1 MKYQVRV
8 VRAAVS
14 RLSEVDFDNLPF
26 GKYFSDHMF
35 VAEYRSGQWQDF
47 RIEPLSEFAT
57 HPATMALHYG
67 QAVFEGMKASKSQ
80 DGRPMLFRPEMHAR
94 RLNFSARRLAMPE
107 FPEDLFVEA
116 LHMLVSLDEAW
127 IPPQKGSALYIR
139 PFMYATDPYVGVRP
153 SNTYR
158 FVIFTCPV
166 GPYYPKPVSLLA
178 DTHYIRAARGGT
190 GEAKAAGNYAGAMLP
205 ARLANEKGYDQVLWL
220 DAREF
225 KYIQEVGTMNIFF
238 VIDGKVI
245 TPDPEQE
252 GTILRGIT
260 RDSILHILRDEG
272 YPVEE
277 RRISIDEVV
286 AAYDA
291 GTLQEVFGTGTAAV
305 VAQVWKIAYEGKE
318 MVLPSVEACKV
329 GPFVK
334 SYIDDLRAGL
344 RPDKFGWVVPVR
356 MPESVKA

>member
-1 MKYQVRV
+1 MKYQIRV
-8 VRAAVS
+8 NRTAHS
-14 RLSEVDFDNLPF
+14 NLPQIDFDNLSF
-26 GKYFSDHMF
+26 GRYFSDHMF
-35 VAEYRSGQWQDF
+35 VAEYREGKWQDL

-67 QAVFEGMKASKSQ
+67 QAVFEGMKASKSH
-80 DGRPMLFRPEMHAR
+80 DGRPMLFRPQMHAK
-94 RLNFSARRLAMPE
+94 RLNFSARRLAMPA

-116 LHMLVSLDEAW
+116 IHLLVGIDAGW
-127 IPPQKGSALYIR
+127 IPPKKGSALYIR
-139 PFMYATDPYVGVRP
+139 PFMYATDPFVGVRP
-153 SNTYR
+153 SQTYR

-178 DTHYIRAARGGT
+178 ETHYIRAARGGT
-190 GEAKAAGNYAGAMLP
+190 GEAKAAGNYAAAMLP
-205 ARLANEKGYDQVLWL
+205 AQLANEKGYDQVLWL
-220 DAREF
+220 DAQEF

-245 TPDPEQE
+245 TPNPEEE

-272 YPVEE
+272 YTVEE

-286 AAYDA
+286 AAHEQ
-291 GTLQEVFGTGTAAV
+291 GKLEEVFGTGTAAV
-305 VAQVWKIAYEGKE
+305 VAQVYKIAYEDKE
-318 MVLPSVEACKV
+318 MVLPPISECRV
-329 GPFVK
+329 GPFAK

-344 RPDKFGWVVPVR
+344 RADKFGWVEPVQL
-356 MPESVKA
+356 PQSVDA